1 MTRQEIA
8 EVIASH
14 ALLAVG
20 GDRFYRLTKQ
30 DGSYAG
36 TLYQSEI
43 EPYPW
48 MFSRGCGIVD
58 TDKDRDP
65 LARRNGILIH
75 SANENSPSAGA
86 TENDH
91 E

>member
-1 MTRQEIA
+1 MTHQEIA

-20 GDRFYRLTKQ
+20 DGRFYRLTKQ

-58 TDKDRDP
+58 TDKERDP

-75 SANENSPSAGA
+75 SANAQG
-86 TENDH
+86 
-91 E
+91 